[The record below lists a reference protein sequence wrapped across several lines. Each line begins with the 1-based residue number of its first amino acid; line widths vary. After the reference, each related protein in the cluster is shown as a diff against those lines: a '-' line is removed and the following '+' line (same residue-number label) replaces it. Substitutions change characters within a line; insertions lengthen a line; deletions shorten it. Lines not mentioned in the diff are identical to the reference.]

1 MVFLS
6 SPPARL
12 LVVPLYLS
20 GEGKSI
26 FHSDSPWTLPSEGFS
41 GRSGGPGRRFPSR
54 CGPGCRTRGHGP
66 GRCAVEP
73 GDAAL
78 DTCSARAEGDRV
90 GKEAEWGRRKWA

>member
-26 FHSDSPWTLPSEGFS
+26 FHSDSPWTLPLEGFS
-41 GRSGGPGRRFPSR
+41 GRPGGPGGSLPRAAGRAA
-54 CGPGCRTRGHGP
+54 GHGDTAPDHVP
-66 GRCAVEP
+66 GSPATPVRHVQCT
-73 GDAAL
+73 G
-78 DTCSARAEGDRV
+78 SG
-90 GKEAEWGRRKWA
+90 